1 MLDSI
6 STTQI
11 KLSVVIAKPMQLSLV
26 GCFLGS
32 LLCGVATEV
41 MSFNVGRMVQA
52 FSAGL
57 ALLSSQIWIGDHS
70 KNNWLLILEAA
81 GHEHRAYSRIP
92 IYRENPDFIT
102 GYVLK

>member
-1 MLDSI
+1 M
-6 STTQI
+6 
-11 KLSVVIAKPMQLSLV
+11 
-26 GCFLGS
+26 
-32 LLCGVATEV
+32 EV

-70 KNNWLLILEAA
+70 KNNWLLLLEAA

-102 GYVLK
+102 GYVLKQNVLEELLNLHTLWWHQSRDTPFAG